1 MAEKEKLEREYVIP
15 LRNKWKRVPRYKR
28 ANKAVKAIKEFLAK
42 HMKIRDRDLKKIKI
56 DRYLNEEIW
65 FRGIRKPPSKIKV
78 KAVKEDDVVKAELY
92 ELPEKLKFKK
102 AREEKREA
110 KAIEEIKQKE
120 VPPVPEEKTEESKEE
135 EVKKEDSKKEEEK
148 ESDKE
153 EKKVEAKEK
162 KAAVVEAGQKMEKE
176 FAKKAK
182 HDVGGKTKQ
191 PKRQQRKALVK

>member
-65 FRGIRKPPSKIKV
+65 FRGIRKPPSKIRV
-78 KAVKEDDVVKAELY
+78 KAVKEDNVVKAELY

-102 AREEKREA
+102 AREDKREA
-110 KAIEEIKQKE
+110 KAIEEIKPKE
-120 VPPVPEEKTEESKEE
+120 LPPIPEEKTEESKEE
-135 EVKKEDSKKEEEK
+135 GVKKEETKKDEK
-148 ESDKE
+148 KTE
-153 EKKVEAKEK
+153 EKKEAEAKEK

-182 HDVGGKTKQ
+182 HVDKIQGKQ
-191 PKRQQRKALVK
+191 PKRQIRKTLVK